1 MKNISGLSSLLLAL
15 TCSLPHR
22 RRSGDPKPHGHLR
35 PPVRQRAGWRQAP
48 CSRRRAAPCR
58 AEEHGAGHPAER
70 EQQRRDGL
78 CGLLD
83 GRTDGR
89 AAGERR
95 KVRILPCRRA
105 LRAIDGIERQIEGAR
120 TGSNATVAESQR
132 AVQRATSCLYVL
144 GARAG
149 DDGTTRFDI

>member
-1 MKNISGLSSLLLAL
+1 M
-15 TCSLPHR
+15 
-22 RRSGDPKPHGHLR
+22 
-35 PPVRQRAGWRQAP
+35 AP
-48 CSRRRAAPCR
+48 A
-58 AEEHGAGHPAER
+58 AGHPAER

-89 AAGERR
+89 AAGELR

-120 TGSNATVAESQR
+120 TGSLALVGESQPNI
-132 AVQRATSCLYVL
+132 QRAEKRLYVL

-149 DDGTTRFDI
+149 AIVSRDDGLGRFSS

>member
-1 MKNISGLSSLLLAL
+1 M
-15 TCSLPHR
+15 
-22 RRSGDPKPHGHLR
+22 
-35 PPVRQRAGWRQAP
+35 AP
-48 CSRRRAAPCR
+48 A
-58 AEEHGAGHPAER
+58 AGHPAER

-132 AVQRATSCLYVL
+132 AVQRAASCL
-144 GARAG
+144 
-149 DDGTTRFDI
+149 TTRFNI

>member
-1 MKNISGLSSLLLAL
+1 M
-15 TCSLPHR
+15 
-22 RRSGDPKPHGHLR
+22 
-35 PPVRQRAGWRQAP
+35 AP
-48 CSRRRAAPCR
+48 A
-58 AEEHGAGHPAER
+58 AGHPAER

-83 GRTDGR
+83 GQTDGR
-89 AAGERR
+89 TAGELR

-149 DDGTTRFDI
+149 DDGTIRFDI